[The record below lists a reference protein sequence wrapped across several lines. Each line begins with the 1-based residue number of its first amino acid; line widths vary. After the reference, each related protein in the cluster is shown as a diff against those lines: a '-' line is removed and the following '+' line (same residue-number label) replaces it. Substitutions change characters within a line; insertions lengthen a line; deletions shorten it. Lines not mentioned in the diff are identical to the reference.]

1 MVMVVH
7 HALVVALGVVFQ
19 QATMEIS
26 NAILVA
32 MSFVGM
38 VMVGFI

>member
-7 HALVVALGVVFQ
+7 HALVVVLGVAFQ
-19 QATMEIS
+19 QATMETS
-26 NAILVA
+26 NAIIVA
-32 MSFVGM
+32 MSFGGM